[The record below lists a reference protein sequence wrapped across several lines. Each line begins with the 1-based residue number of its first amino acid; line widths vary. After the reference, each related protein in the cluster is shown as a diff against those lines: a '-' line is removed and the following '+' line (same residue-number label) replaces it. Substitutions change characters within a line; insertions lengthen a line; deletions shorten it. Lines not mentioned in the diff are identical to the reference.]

1 MGSVKFFLVFLFL
14 GSLLMGCHKTKPVT
28 QSVPDLNYARGS
40 TGPAPEIEN
49 QLTSN
54 PIVVE
59 NLPDP
64 VPSTTE
70 IAPMI
75 QQPPS
80 PQTTPERP
88 PKPSVEPR
96 RCVRTAVTV
105 IP

>member
-1 MGSVKFFLVFLFL
+1 
-14 GSLLMGCHKTKPVT
+14 MGCHKTKPA
-28 QSVPDLNYARGS
+28 SNAVPDLDYAQGS

-70 IAPMI
+70 AVPMI
-75 QQPPS
+75 QPPPPRYHS
-80 PQTTPERP
+80 RTTSQDLRGAPAG
-88 PKPSVEPR
+88 
-96 RCVRTAVTV
+96 RTDACHGRTG
-105 IP
+105 